1 MTYLLHAVY
10 TIFVEVKIKMKGERL
25 MNKDKVKELAEE
37 IKNDAEEICRDCLD
51 GECGRCPIYSFGWL
65 SKAILR
71 ELEKD

>member
-1 MTYLLHAVY
+1 
-10 TIFVEVKIKMKGERL
+10 